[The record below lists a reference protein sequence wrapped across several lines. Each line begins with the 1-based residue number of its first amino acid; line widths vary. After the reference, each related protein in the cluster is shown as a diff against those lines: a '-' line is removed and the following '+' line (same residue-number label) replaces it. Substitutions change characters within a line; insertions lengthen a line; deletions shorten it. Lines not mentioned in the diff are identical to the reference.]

1 MFTMLKNTSAAILVS
16 ILNLKI
22 QSFSTVK
29 NEGPEGQRPSLHV
42 CSQLL
47 TTLFTPQSQLARY
60 QMPLSTCR
68 HFCGDEA
75 RSREWKHSAWL
86 KADRLWRKALFLHRA
101 VVPRNS
107 YKVWSSLAINN
118 SIKNFALSFELMN
131 CADFKS
137 WTLGL
142 NSWEPYRA
150 SHVLLSELL
159 QSMNFKS
166 HKVR

>member
-1 MFTMLKNTSAAILVS
+1 MS

-47 TTLFTPQSQLARY
+47 TTLFTPQSSWPGTRCLYPPAGTFVEMKKY
-60 QMPLSTCR
+60 QESESTAHGWR
-68 HFCGDEA
+68 QTD
-75 RSREWKHSAWL
+75 
-86 KADRLWRKALFLHRA
+86 WRKALFLHRA

-150 SHVLLSELL
+150 SDVLLSELL